1 MISMALTAVE
11 VRVVEV
17 VVEVRVATVEVRAVA
32 MAAAV
37 TVQVIVAVV
46 RAVAAMA
53 EEADLGRLLGHLAP
67 VVLVHDGVPVGRQDE
82 ELGDHPSPA
91 ALSLRAPAA
100 QVRAPRWLLV
110 RRFPHNSLR
119 PGEICREPTQDL

>member
-1 MISMALTAVE
+1 MLVIIGENHFLSIDLNPCLRALPESRVE
-11 VRVVEV
+11 EG
-17 VVEVRVATVEVRAVA
+17 A
-32 MAAAV
+32 MAGVV

>member
-1 MISMALTAVE
+1 MTVVVEE

-17 VVEVRVATVEVRAVA
+17 RVVVEVVVVRVATVEVRAVA

-46 RAVAAMA
+46 RAVVAMA

-100 QVRAPRWLLV
+100 QERHGGGAFLTTLAARGDMQVTSAP
-110 RRFPHNSLR
+110 N
-119 PGEICREPTQDL
+119 